1 MKGITAKMN
10 SPELKRLTLLKP
22 EVPHKYSS
30 TVSPYQQINNKEK
43 YREITPCENT
53 YFCFS
58 E

>member
-1 MKGITAKMN
+1 MKEITAKMN
-10 SPELKRLTLLKP
+10 SPELRRLTLLKP

-30 TVSPYQQINNKEK
+30 TVSFYQQINNKES
-43 YREITPCENT
+43 YREITLCGNT